1 MLRALKA
8 IGRTT
13 LLALQT
19 LFGVLSSLGSGGATP
34 PGTSPATDTKK
45 RDEYR
50 P

>member
-8 IGRTT
+8 VGRVT

-19 LFGVLSSLGSGGATP
+19 LSGVLSSLGSGGATP
-34 PGTSPATDTKK
+34 PGTLPATDNKK